1 MVQFFYGGNGTSLI
15 TGTQEGYIMGVLEH
29 LKLCPISFI
38 GLFSSVIMPSL
49 NQNKV
54 FRPFLIVNQLS
65 AIICPFKV
73 SLE

>member
-1 MVQFFYGGNGTSLI
+1 
-15 TGTQEGYIMGVLEH
+15 MGVLEH